1 VRVASDKKDTS
12 PSTAPSSATR
22 ARSSEITARRGRVRD
37 ALAVIS
43 NVEAMLRSS
52 SRASIDDELEEL
64 QKALDGMHE
73 ALATAPAELRRFAA
87 SRIAVIEAAAA
98 AHSATAMGHAAA
110 ELEAAAGL
118 LELIERAGDG
128 GGLEVSCATLAEQA
142 LQLAWS
148 VRSHGAFPVR
158 VRAAD
163 ADCSVACDPHVVAQ
177 MLAMAISTVHETAPD
192 VVVRTHVEDD
202 AGVIEVTAATADDA
216 GARVMQARPVARIP
230 ESDALLAAAAAAAN
244 IGLRAEPGRI
254 LLRCPRVD
262 S

>member
-1 VRVASDKKDTS
+1 MPSDKKDTS

-22 ARSSEITARRGRVRD
+22 ARASEITARRGRVRD
-37 ALAVIS
+37 ALAVIA

-52 SRASIDDELEEL
+52 RASIDDEVAEL
-64 QKALDGMHE
+64 RLALDGLRE
-73 ALATAPAELRRFAA
+73 TLATAPDALRGFSE
-87 SRIAVIEAAAA
+87 SRIVVVETAVVARDADG
-98 AHSATAMGHAAA
+98 MGRAAA
-110 ELEAAAGL
+110 ELETAAGL
-118 LELIERAGDG
+118 LELIELAGDG
-128 GGLEVSCATLAEQA
+128 GALEVSCATLAEQA

-163 ADCSVACDPHVVAQ
+163 ADCSVACDPHVVAR
-177 MLAMAISTVHETAPD
+177 MLAMAISSVREITPD

-202 AGVIEVTAATADDA
+202 AGVIEVTGATAEDA

-230 ESDALLAAAAAAAN
+230 ESDALLAAAASAAG
-244 IGLRAEPGRI
+244 IGLHAEPGRI

>member
-1 VRVASDKKDTS
+1 VASDKKDIS
-12 PSTAPSSATR
+12 PSAAPTSATR

-52 SRASIDDELEEL
+52 HPSIDDELDEL
-64 QKALDGMHE
+64 RE
-73 ALATAPAELRRFAA
+73 ALEGLHAALAGAPAELRRFVV
-87 SRIAVIEAAAA
+87 SRIGVIEAAASARSA
-98 AHSATAMGHAAA
+98 AAMGRAAA
-110 ELEAAAGL
+110 ELETAAGL
-118 LELIERAGDG
+118 VELMDRASDHGS
-128 GGLEVSCATLAEQA
+128 LEVSCATLAEQA

-158 VRAAD
+158 VRAAV

-177 MLAMAISTVHETAPD
+177 MLAMAISAVREKAAD

-202 AGVIEVTAATADDA
+202 AGVIEVTAATAEDE

-230 ESDALLAAAAAAAN
+230 ESDALLAAAAGAAG
-244 IGLRAEPGRI
+244 IGLRVEPGRI

>member
-1 VRVASDKKDTS
+1 MASDKKDTT

-22 ARSSEITARRGRVRD
+22 ARASEITARRGRLRD

-52 SRASIDDELEEL
+52 HASIDDELGEL
-64 QKALDGMHE
+64 RNALEGLHD
-73 ALATAPAELRRFAA
+73 ALAAAPAELRRFAA
-87 SRIAVIEAAAA
+87 SRIGVIEAAA
-98 AHSATAMGHAAA
+98 SARSADAMGRAAA
-110 ELEAAAGL
+110 ELETTAGL
-118 LELIERAGDG
+118 VELIDRANDG
-128 GGLEVSCATLAEQA
+128 GSLEVSCATLAEQA

-148 VRSHGAFPVR
+148 VRSRGAFPVR
-158 VRAAD
+158 VRAAV

-177 MLAMAISTVHETAPD
+177 MLAMAISTVRETTPD

-202 AGVIEVTAATADDA
+202 AGIIEITGATADDA
-216 GARVMQARPVARIP
+216 NARVMQARPVVRIP
-230 ESDALLAAAAAAAN
+230 ESDALLAAAATAAG
-244 IGLRAEPGRI
+244 IGLHVEPGRI